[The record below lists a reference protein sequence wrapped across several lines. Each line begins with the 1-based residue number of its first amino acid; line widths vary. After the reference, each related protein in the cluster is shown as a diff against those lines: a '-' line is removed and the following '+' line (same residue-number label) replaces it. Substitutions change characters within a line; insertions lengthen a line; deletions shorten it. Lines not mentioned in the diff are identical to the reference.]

1 MRFKLN
7 RNARSKPATLT
18 TQKQLNRRRITR
30 WLLTSTLII
39 FSVAGLSLAVWLFSN
54 GVPGAGATAQLN
66 DISPEALAQIEA
78 LIREKESRTGA
89 EQKMDSQLIYELKM
103 RRGDVIAQG
112 VRTLATDLPYNDQRK
127 VTLDLKVN
135 KVSDAL
141 LNQLKSYGPPSSTS
155 YRNITAFASRSTLVR

>member
-7 RNARSKPATLT
+7 RNARSKPAALIAE
-18 TQKQLNRRRITR
+18 KQLNRRRITR

-39 FSVAGLSLAVWLFSN
+39 FSAAGLSLGVWLFSN

-78 LIREKESRTGA
+78 LIREKESRTGV
-89 EQKMDSQLIYELKM
+89 ELKMDSQLIYELKM
-103 RRGDVIAQG
+103 WRGDAIAQG
-112 VRTLATDLPYNDQRK
+112 VRTLVTDLPYNDQRK

-141 LNQLKSYGPPSSTS
+141 LKQLKSFGADVVSSVTEHDS
-155 YRNITAFASRSTLVR
+155 VRIQVDIG

>member
-7 RNARSKPATLT
+7 RNARSKPVNLT
-18 TQKQLNRRRITR
+18 TQKQLNRRRIER

-54 GVPGAGATAQLN
+54 GVPGAGATAQLR

-103 RRGDVIAQG
+103 RRGD
-112 VRTLATDLPYNDQRK
+112 
-127 VTLDLKVN
+127 
-135 KVSDAL
+135 
-141 LNQLKSYGPPSSTS
+141 S
-155 YRNITAFASRSTLVR
+155 YRARRTDAGNRPSV

>member
-1 MRFKLN
+1 
-7 RNARSKPATLT
+7 
-18 TQKQLNRRRITR
+18 
-30 WLLTSTLII
+30 
-39 FSVAGLSLAVWLFSN
+39 
-54 GVPGAGATAQLN
+54 
-66 DISPEALAQIEA
+66 
-78 LIREKESRTGA
+78 
-89 EQKMDSQLIYELKM
+89 M

-155 YRNITAFASRSTLVR
+155 YRNMTAFASRSTLVR

>member
-1 MRFKLN
+1 MMRFKLN

-30 WLLTSTLII
+30 WLLTSTLVI
-39 FSVAGLSLAVWLFSN
+39 FSVAGLSLAGWQFSN
-54 GVPGAGATAQLN
+54 VVPGAVATAKQN

-78 LIREKESRTGA
+78 LIREKESRAGA
-89 EQKMDSQLIYELKM
+89 QQKMDSQLIYELKM
-103 RRGDVIAQG
+103 RRGDAIAQG
-112 VRTLATDLPYNDQRK
+112 VRTLATELPYNDQRK

-141 LNQLKSYGPPSSTS
+141 RNRIGTSSSSLTTWRVNATCCS
-155 YRNITAFASRSTLVR
+155 WSMTR